1 MGQLNMSKAKVVVV
15 TGGLGLLGKA
25 FLKSL
30 ISNGHIAVAAD
41 ISDAASAD
49 FIAELKKENLPTEN
63 YFYVSIDI
71 SSKQSVLNCIDV
83 VSKKFGR
90 IDVLVN
96 NAHPRNANYLKKLE
110 EAEHADFCDNLSTH
124 VGGFFLCMQQFS
136 LFFKKQGHGNVV
148 SMCSIYG
155 IMAPRFEVYENA
167 DFSMPV
173 EYAAIKSGILHLT
186 KYFAKY
192 YKGQNI
198 RFNCISPGGVKN
210 NQHPDFIK
218 RYNSFGM
225 NKGMLDKEDLT
236 GTLLFLVSDASQYI
250 NGQNIVVDDGF
261 SL

>member
-1 MGQLNMSKAKVVVV
+1 MGQLNMSNSKVVVV

-41 ISDAASAD
+41 ITDAASAD
-49 FIAELKKENLPTEN
+49 
-63 YFYVSIDI
+63 
-71 SSKQSVLNCIDV
+71 V
-83 VSKKFGR
+83 VAKKFGR
-90 IDVLVN
+90 IDALVN

-110 EAEHADFCDNLSTH
+110 EAEHTDFCDNLSTH

-218 RYNSFGM
+218 RYNSYGM

>member
-1 MGQLNMSKAKVVVV
+1 MNSKKVIVV

-25 FLKSL
+25 FLKAL
-30 ISNGHIAVAAD
+30 IADGYIAVAAD
-41 ISDAASAD
+41 ISDAASD
-49 FIAELKKENLPTEN
+49 EFKKELQNTGLSFEN
-63 YFYVSIDI
+63 YFYTPINI
-71 SSKQSVLNCIDV
+71 SSKDSVLQCIQV
-83 VSKKFGR
+83 VSEKFGR
-90 IDVLVN
+90 IDALVN
-96 NAHPRNANYLKKLE
+96 NAHPRNKNYSKKLE
-110 EAEHADFCDNLSTH
+110 EAEYADFCDNLSNH

-136 LFFKKQGHGNVV
+136 LFFKKQGHGNII

-173 EYAAIKSGILHLT
+173 EYAAIKSGVLHLT
-186 KYFAKY
+186 KYFSKY

-198 RFNCISPGGVKN
+198 RFNCISPGGVQN

-218 RYNSFGM
+218 KYNSYGM

-236 GTLLFLVSDASQYI
+236 GTLLFLVSDASKYI
-250 NGQNIVVDDGF
+250 NGQNIVVDDGW